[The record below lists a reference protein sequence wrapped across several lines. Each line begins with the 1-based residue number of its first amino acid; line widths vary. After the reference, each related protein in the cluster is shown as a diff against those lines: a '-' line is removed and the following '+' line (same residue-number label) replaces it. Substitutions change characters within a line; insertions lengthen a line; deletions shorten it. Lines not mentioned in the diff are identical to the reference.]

1 MKDGHTILPKNI
13 SSIKL
18 HNVSFK
24 YDKPL
29 FTNLNLN
36 ISKGTTALIGES
48 GCGKSTIIALLMRF
62 YDVSKGSI

>member
-1 MKDGHTILPKNI
+1 MKDGHTNLPKNI

-18 HNVSFK
+18 HHVSFK

-36 ISKGTTALIGES
+36 ISKGTTAIIG
-48 GCGKSTIIALLMRF
+48 
-62 YDVSKGSI
+62 